1 MPCPANFVGVAWS
14 IGRAVFLCCLA
25 RSLLPPPAPAESLFR
40 RKPQHALDQIY
51 SGNPDAAI
59 AAARNIERDQPES
72 PVGYLLE
79 GEALWWKTYCAA
91 CEIKWGQLDAWKR
104 AKQPE
109 DEAYFALAD
118 KAIALARAQL
128 AKSDTAEMHVYV
140 GLGFALKARLY
151 SLRDEKRNVARAGVA
166 ARAEFIRALQLDPD
180 MADATAG
187 LGLYNYYVDTLS
199 AIAKMLR
206 FFMGIPGGNKEEG
219 IRQMKVGIERGA
231 FLSVDSSFYLARNL
245 RTYDQRYDEALSV
258 TEPLVARYPRNPV
271 FQLLAGNLNAELGR
285 NAKASEYFHAVLAPS
300 GSDSDPDPACA
311 ARARDLANS
320 FLASSH

>member
-1 MPCPANFVGVAWS
+1 MKTFAYILTLFLVA
-14 IGRAVFLCCLA
+14 
-25 RSLLPPPAPAESLFR
+25 LLAPAARAGGITLSPEAA
-40 RKPQHALDQIY
+40 HALDQIY

-59 AAARNIERDQPES
+59 AAARDIERDQPDS

-79 GEALWWKTYCAA
+79 DEALWWKTYCAA

-109 DEAYFALAD
+109 DDAYFAMAD
-118 KAIALARAQL
+118 KAIALARAQI
-128 AKSDTAEMHVYV
+128 AKSETAEMHVYV
-140 GLGFALKARLY
+140 GLGFALKARLH
-151 SLRDEKRNVARAGVA
+151 SLRDEKRNVARSGVA
-166 ARAEFIRALQLDPD
+166 ARTEFIRALQLDPD

-231 FLSVDSSFYLARNL
+231 FLSVDSRFYLARNL
-245 RTYDQRYDEALSV
+245 RTYDEHYEEALSV

-300 GSDSDPDPACA
+300 LDSGPDPACT
-311 ARARDLANS
+311 ARTRDLANS
-320 FLASSH
+320 FLASLH